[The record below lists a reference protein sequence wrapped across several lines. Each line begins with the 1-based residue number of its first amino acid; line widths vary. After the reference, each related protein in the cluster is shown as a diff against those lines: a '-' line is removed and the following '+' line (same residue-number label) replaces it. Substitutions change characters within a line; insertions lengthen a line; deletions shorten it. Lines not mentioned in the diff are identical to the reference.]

1 MNKNYETVSIDLAR
15 IEKLTE
21 QVDSICALDIPAD
34 IPNGDMP
41 GDKIEIGESHI
52 IVQLYVYVVVQ
63 ALEKAKLLL
72 SSHIC
77 LHRLVLKATQ

>member
-34 IPNGDMP
+34 IPNGDKTVASGAGFP
-41 GDKIEIGESHI
+41 EN
-52 IVQLYVYVVVQ
+52 
-63 ALEKAKLLL
+63 
-72 SSHIC
+72 
-77 LHRLVLKATQ
+77 